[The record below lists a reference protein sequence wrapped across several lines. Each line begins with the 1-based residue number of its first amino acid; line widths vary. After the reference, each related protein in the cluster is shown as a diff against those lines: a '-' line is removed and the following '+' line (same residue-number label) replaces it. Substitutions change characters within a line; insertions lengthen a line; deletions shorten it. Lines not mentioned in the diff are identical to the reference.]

1 MRFVDF
7 LIIGA
12 GPTGLGASNRLQEL
26 GIHNFLIL
34 ESNSYVGGLSASFKD
49 GAGFTWDAGGHILF
63 SKYPYF
69 NKLMDSLMGEEL
81 LEHKRRA
88 LIRVAGDWVDYPLQ
102 DNIAQLSDDLAQECL
117 QGIIRARSDNRIAH
131 NFKEWVQKTFGD
143 GISRI
148 FMNPY
153 NRKVWAFPLHLMDYR
168 WIKDRVSIPD
178 LEQLKQQTRSGSKP
192 NGWGPNNSF
201 SYPRYGGIGEIFS
214 RLSRRFGGRLLRNHQ
229 VTKVDTLQRVATTLN
244 GRQFTYGKL
253 LNTSP
258 LNKFVKDVVKPIQ
271 PGILNAAKLL
281 KHNSVAIVGIGLDM
295 IINKKTSWMYFPE
308 SNCPF
313 YRVTHLHNYSPHI
326 TPDSRRYSAFMAEVS
341 YSGQN
346 PIDYNRLEESAVKG
360 LIDAGLFPKEKERD
374 ITSRWRM
381 SSEYGYPIPCL
392 DRDRIL
398 TMIQP
403 YLEARNVYSRGR
415 FGGWKYEV
423 GNMDH
428 SLMQGVE
435 WAERMVLGK
444 KECTYA
450 GSKTVN

>member
-1 MRFVDF
+1 MIFVDY

-34 ESNSYVGGLSASFKD
+34 ESNSHVGGLSASLKD
-49 GAGFTWDAGGHILF
+49 NAGFTWDMGGHILF

-69 NKLMDSLMGEEL
+69 NQLMGALMGKDL
-81 LEHKRRA
+81 LDHKRRA
-88 LIRVAGDWVDYPLQ
+88 LIRMAGDWVDYPLQ
-102 DNIAQLSDDLAQECL
+102 DNIAQLSADLSQECL

-131 NFKEWVQKTFGD
+131 NFKEWVQKTFGE

-148 FMNPY
+148 FMAPY

-168 WIKDRVSIPD
+168 WVKDRVSIPD
-178 LEQLKQQTRSGSKP
+178 LEHLKQKTNPGTKP

-201 SYPRYGGIGEIFS
+201 SYPRNGGIGEIFS
-214 RLSRRFGGRLLRNHQ
+214 RLSRRFSGRLLRNHQ

-258 LNKFVKDVVKPIQ
+258 LDKFVKDVVKPVQ
-271 PGILNAAKLL
+271 PLIVDAAKLL

-308 SNCPF
+308 SRCPF

-326 TPDSRRYSAFMAEVS
+326 TPNSRRYSAFMAEIS

-346 PIDYNRLEESAVKG
+346 SIDSNRLEERTVKG
-360 LIDAGLFPKEKERD
+360 LIDAGLFPKEKERN
-374 ITSRWRM
+374 IISRWRM

-398 TMIQP
+398 AMIQP
-403 YLEARNVYSRGR
+403 YLEDRNVYSRGR

-435 WAERMVLGK
+435 WVERMVLGK
-444 KECTYA
+444 KECTYT

>member
-26 GIHNFLIL
+26 GIHDFLIL

-49 GAGFTWDAGGHILF
+49 RAGFTWDVGGHILF

-69 NKLMDSLMGEEL
+69 NQLMDTLMGEEL

-88 LIRVAGDWVDYPLQ
+88 LIRVAGDWIDYPLQ

-153 NRKVWAFPLHLMDYR
+153 NRKVWTFPLHLMDYQ

-178 LEQLKQQTRSGSKP
+178 LEQLKQKTISGSKP

-201 SYPRYGGIGEIFS
+201 SYPLYGGIGEIFR
-214 RLSRRFGGRLLRNHQ
+214 RLSRRFSGRLLRNHK
-229 VTKVDTLQRVATTLN
+229 VTKVDTLQRVVTTLN

-258 LNKFVKDVVKPIQ
+258 LDKFVKDVIRPIQ
-271 PGILNAAKLL
+271 PGIVDAAKLL
-281 KHNSVAIVGIGLDM
+281 RHNSVAIVGIGLDM
-295 IINKKTSWMYFPE
+295 IIDKRASWMYFPE
-308 SNCPF
+308 SSCPF
-313 YRVTHLHNYSPHI
+313 YRVTNLHNYSPHI
-326 TPDSRRYSAFMAEVS
+326 TPNSRRYSAFMAEIS

-346 PIDYNRLEESAVKG
+346 SIDYNCLEERAVKG
-360 LIDAGLFPKEKERD
+360 LIDAGLFPKEKARN
-374 ITSRWRM
+374 IISRWGM

-403 YLEARNVYSRGR
+403 YLEDRNVYSRGR

-435 WAERMVLGK
+435 WVERMVLGK
-444 KECTYA
+444 KEWTYT
-450 GSKTVN
+450 GSKTVS

>member
-1 MRFVDF
+1 M
-7 LIIGA
+7 
-12 GPTGLGASNRLQEL
+12 
-26 GIHNFLIL
+26 
-34 ESNSYVGGLSASFKD
+34 
-49 GAGFTWDAGGHILF
+49 DA
-63 SKYPYF
+63 
-69 NKLMDSLMGEEL
+69 LMGEDL

-88 LIRVAGDWVDYPLQ
+88 LIRLAGDWIDYPLQ
-102 DNIAQLSDDLAQECL
+102 DNIVQLSDDLAQECL

-153 NRKVWAFPLHLMDYR
+153 NRKVWAFPFHLMDYQ

-178 LEQLKQQTRSGSKP
+178 LEQ
-192 NGWGPNNSF
+192 
-201 SYPRYGGIGEIFS
+201 
-214 RLSRRFGGRLLRNHQ
+214 
-229 VTKVDTLQRVATTLN
+229 
-244 GRQFTYGKL
+244 QFTYGKL

-258 LNKFVKDVVKPIQ
+258 LDKFVKDVVKPIQ
-271 PGILNAAKLL
+271 PAIVDAAKLL

-308 SNCPF
+308 SRCPF

-326 TPDSRRYSAFMAEVS
+326 TPNSRRYSAFMAEIS

-346 PIDYNRLEESAVKG
+346 SIDSNRLKERTVKG
-360 LIDAGLFPKEKERD
+360 LIDAGFFPKEKERN
-374 ITSRWRM
+374 IISRWRM

-398 TMIQP
+398 AMIQP
-403 YLEARNVYSRGR
+403 YLEDRNVYSRGR

-435 WAERMVLGK
+435 WVERMVLGK
-444 KECTYA
+444 KECTYT